1 MSRKRRREA
10 REKDKIAG
18 PAQDPQPPERSAEW
32 LGDDRIFP
40 LALLVL
46 LVATAARRMAEA
58 WGTYLVPDE
67 ALILRIAQAPDFASV
82 YRMATEQAH
91 PPLYF
96 LLLHIWTW
104 LATSDFALRMGSILA
119 ATGAIGLT
127 YAWMRRKTTP
137 LAALGTASLLALS
150 PSMVGLTLELRH
162 YSLLLLFCSAAL
174 VAAFPPTGL
183 PTATRMAATAGLLIA
198 ASATHYS
205 GILFAVSLLGAMLV
219 DLVLRQ
225 ALWRT
230 LAAHVASSL
239 AVGLFAGIL
248 WWTHARELSGAG
260 LEA

>member
-32 LGDDRIFP
+32 LGDDQIFP

-104 LATSDFALRMGSILA
+104 LATSDFALRMG
-119 ATGAIGLT
+119 
-127 YAWMRRKTTP
+127 
-137 LAALGTASLLALS
+137 
-150 PSMVGLTLELRH
+150 
-162 YSLLLLFCSAAL
+162 
-174 VAAFPPTGL
+174 
-183 PTATRMAATAGLLIA
+183 
-198 ASATHYS
+198 
-205 GILFAVSLLGAMLV
+205 
-219 DLVLRQ
+219 
-225 ALWRT
+225 
-230 LAAHVASSL
+230 
-239 AVGLFAGIL
+239 
-248 WWTHARELSGAG
+248 
-260 LEA
+260 